1 MKRREFN
8 NLLALGLLASSLP
21 VAIAACQ
28 SDSTSEAGSGADG
41 EFVPL
46 GAVADLDAQGSLANE
61 NFQGKNLAVI
71 RDPNAPDALIAVSA
85 VCTHAGCTVAWNS
98 EQKLFA
104 CPCHASNFNTDGTVD
119 SGPAREPLETFE
131 AKVEGDQV
139 LVKV

>member
-28 SDSTSEAGSGADG
+28 SDSPSEAGAVAAG

-46 GAVADLDAQGSLANE
+46 GTVADLDAQGSLSNE
-61 NFQGKNLAVI
+61 NLQGKNVAVI
-71 RDPNAPDALIAVSA
+71 RDPNAPDTLIAVSA
-85 VCTHAGCTVAWNS
+85 LCTHAGCTVAWNG
-98 EQKLFA
+98 EQSLFA
-104 CPCHASNFNTDGTVD
+104 CPCHNSNFNPDGTVD
-119 SGPAREPLETFE
+119 SGPAREPLPTFE
-131 AKVEGDQV
+131 AKIEGDQV

>member
-1 MKRREFN
+1 MKRRKFN

-28 SDSTSEAGSGADG
+28 SDSTSDAGSGAEG

-46 GAVADLDAQGSLANE
+46 GTVADLNAQGSLANE

-71 RDPNAPDALIAVSA
+71 RDPNAPDTLIAVSA
-85 VCTHAGCTVAWNS
+85 VCTHAGCTVAWNG
-98 EQKLFA
+98 EQSLFA
-104 CPCHASNFNTDGTVD
+104 CPCHGSNFNPDGTVD
-119 SGPAREPLETFE
+119 SGPTREPLETFE
-131 AKVEGDQV
+131 ARVEGDQV

>member
-8 NLLALGLLASSLP
+8 NLLALGLLATSLP

-28 SDSTSEAGSGADG
+28 SDSTSEAGAGADG
-41 EFVPL
+41 GFISL
-46 GAVADLDAQGSLANE
+46 GTVADLDAQGSLANE
-61 NFQGKNLAVI
+61 DLQGENLAVI

-85 VCTHAGCTVAWNS
+85 VCTHAGCTVAWNG
-98 EQKLFA
+98 EQNLFA
-104 CPCHASNFNTDGTVD
+104 CPCHGSNFNPDGTVN
-119 SGPAREPLETFE
+119 SGPTREPLVTFE